1 MKKQLIIAITC
12 LMVIGIGLY
21 TFIHVSATY
30 QKKSIFIKQQ
40 TMEEPKFL
48 TDKRAILYASSPT
61 EQLEKGTG
69 KSMAIFIDKKGSAS
83 AMEMDGMEF
92 GVSKYNGEQLYL
104 DAKKSVYLLGK
115 NAQQFPMKR
124 DEIRN
129 TLSGYL
135 SSEAIFFSLYNTGFS
150 ENADYDTGVRYGS
163 SSGFKTAS
171 LPFYVATAGTMKNQI
186 IVLTQDLVKGNFDLK
201 SVALK
206 NKVNIKQL
214 ASVPLPHAEELDP
227 ISSILEDKENYYIVL
242 SYFEDDA
249 KEDILLAT
257 INKRTFTVVVK
268 NLAEYRSEEIVSNSL
283 PFNFDN
289 STHLHNQE
297 LYYINGLGE
306 VYSYNTS
313 NDVIQKKFRLNRP
326 TGTFHPK
333 FEQVDFRGQSLFYLN
348 NRKKDVYF
356 LEKYDLVTG
365 EMIEEQKVVNLDK
378 ILKSDVK
385 DLTLYNM
392 ELLNL

>member
-1 MKKQLIIAITC
+1 MKKQLIIAITS
-12 LMVIGIGLY
+12 LIVIGVGLY
-21 TFIHVSATY
+21 AFLHVSATN

-48 TDKRAILYASSPT
+48 ADKRAILYASSPT
-61 EQLEKGTG
+61 EQLEKETG
-69 KSMAIFIDKKGSAS
+69 KSMAIFIDKKGSAT

-92 GVSKYNGEQLYL
+92 GASKYNGEQLYL

-150 ENADYDTGVRYGS
+150 ENKDYDTGVRYGNT
-163 SSGFKTAS
+163 SGFKTAS

-186 IVLTQDLVKGNFDLK
+186 IVLTQDLVKGSFDLK
-201 SVALK
+201 SVTLK

-227 ISSILEDKENYYIVL
+227 ISSILEDKENYYFVL
-242 SYFEDDA
+242 SYFENDA

-257 INKRTFTVVVK
+257 INKLTFTLDVK
-268 NLAEYRSEEIVSNSL
+268 NLAEYRSEEIVSDSL
-283 PFNFDN
+283 PYNFDN
-289 STHLHNQE
+289 STHLHNKE

-326 TGTFHPK
+326 NGKFHPE
-333 FEQVDFRGQSLFYLN
+333 FEQVDFRGQALFYLN

-356 LEKYDLVTG
+356 LEKYDLITG
-365 EMIEEQKVVNLDK
+365 EMIEEQKVENLNK
-378 ILKSDVK
+378 ILKSDDK
-385 DLTLYNM
+385 DLTVYNL
-392 ELLNL
+392 ELLHS